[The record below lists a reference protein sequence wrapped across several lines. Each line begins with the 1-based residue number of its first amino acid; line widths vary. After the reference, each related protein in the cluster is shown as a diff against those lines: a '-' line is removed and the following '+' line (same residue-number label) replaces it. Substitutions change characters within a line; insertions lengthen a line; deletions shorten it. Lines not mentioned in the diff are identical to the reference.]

1 MFSKAEELKKLI
13 DDEVEDLRVDLSQF
27 NRDYQKT
34 IDLYHS
40 LSLDTS
46 KIVYL
51 KNGDIR
57 EYIDSF
63 DIEDKEGFFK
73 DILAIKKIYTLN
85 KDYESTLRLSKKEK
99 KKFNVFLDQLYQFS
113 KKQSRGN
120 DKKDAVLRKI
130 ADYNVLLSRID
141 ARPFVLTS
149 LDRQLLEEVFLHNNN
164 EKGKAILLELMD
176 FEEKQYLDKKEHSK
190 LRKPFNIDEEDLVQV
205 FKKYDYKFSNLDSE
219 YQELLKKDGDLN
231 TIDEVFSALRD
242 NRYPTVTDSYVLT
255 SLLLGS
261 NRRTIDNVTGFSL
274 ENKLI
279 PKSLLDIS
287 GALLIQNNGID
298 KDSDKSYMTYGSS
311 LDFMKNIVTLKN
323 AGLSINYIY
332 QECKCILTMPNDLL
346 EKNLDLFYK
355 YGFSFEYKRKGVIDP
370 SPAALLSPNFAEIC
384 DAFIEVHPLG
394 LKYLTDNLSNLR
406 TVSNPKGLLFYNI
419 YMSELQYDENLKDDP
434 SNGPFRKVVED
445 GSDNY
450 QLKAM
455 ITRNMPGF
463 KNQPY
468 YGINEENK
476 MDITGTFD
484 VPIKGKKKFDR
495 IIDENKDFIIYE
507 SIFNNPYVEAMDK
520 YLDTSNALIYN
531 FKGIII
537 SRLKVL
543 RIYSMLLKNG
553 IEDSIDAFL
562 YSITYN
568 TLISKE
574 KYEQLFDY
582 VKNEVEVG

>member
-1 MFSKAEELKKLI
+1 
-13 DDEVEDLRVDLSQF
+13 
-27 NRDYQKT
+27 
-34 IDLYHS
+34 
-40 LSLDTS
+40 
-46 KIVYL
+46 
-51 KNGDIR
+51 
-57 EYIDSF
+57 
-63 DIEDKEGFFK
+63 
-73 DILAIKKIYTLN
+73 
-85 KDYESTLRLSKKEK
+85 
-99 KKFNVFLDQLYQFS
+99 
-113 KKQSRGN
+113 
-120 DKKDAVLRKI
+120 
-130 ADYNVLLSRID
+130 
-141 ARPFVLTS
+141 
-149 LDRQLLEEVFLHNNN
+149 
-164 EKGKAILLELMD
+164 MD